1 MLHALTKTQCVGG
14 KSNSNILE
22 TNQLFFRH
30 ISNFT
35 KWLGALLIEVLAM
48 KSSSKIK
55 ACSRFMNKMAV
66 DH

>member
-1 MLHALTKTQCVGG
+1 MVSLTKTLMSAANPIQKEISSD
-14 KSNSNILE
+14 KS
-22 TNQLFFRH
+22 NQLFFRH

-55 ACSRFMNKMAV
+55 AAV
-66 DH
+66 DS